1 MTIDLNTNPRVRQSR
16 LRNVWDYD
24 GPFMELR
31 LARREKKGSA
41 ERKNGKV
48 NGLQRDIRTEG
59 GRFGIRSYPLAG
71 PIGCSLT
78 TKFILFLFCY
88 LLARHA
94 VAYVYRLVGERATD
108 KISLYSASAAS
119 TSLTLNVQ

>member
-94 VAYVYRLVGERATD
+94 VAYVFQGLPCRPP
-108 KISLYSASAAS
+108 SLYSASAAS